1 MEGRQQCLP
10 YFCCKFLYVKL
21 ISRFIPGFIWWA
33 ITFWLFTLPGSK
45 IPDIDLFHKLQV
57 DKLVHIFLFVVLC
70 FSFMF
75 PFRYTGLSSKN
86 KIRLFIAL
94 TLLFIGYG
102 IAIEFIQ
109 RDYIENRS
117 FDIGDI
123 IADTVGCAIALVIAL
138 KRWLKG

>member
-1 MEGRQQCLP
+1 MSPL
-10 YFCCKFLYVKL
+10 FLLKFFILKL
-21 ISRFIPGFIWWA
+21 VFRFIPGIIWLG

-75 PFRYTGLSSKN
+75 PFKYTGLSVKN
-86 KIRLFIAL
+86 KTVFFVAL

-109 RDYIENRS
+109 RDYVENRS

-123 IADTVGCAIALVIAL
+123 IADTIGCMSALFVAL
-138 KRWLKG
+138 KRWLKD

>member
-1 MEGRQQCLP
+1 MSPL
-10 YFCCKFLYVKL
+10 FLLKFFILKL
-21 ISRFIPGFIWWA
+21 IFRFIPGIIWWA

-123 IADTVGCAIALVIAL
+123 IADTVGCAIALAIVM